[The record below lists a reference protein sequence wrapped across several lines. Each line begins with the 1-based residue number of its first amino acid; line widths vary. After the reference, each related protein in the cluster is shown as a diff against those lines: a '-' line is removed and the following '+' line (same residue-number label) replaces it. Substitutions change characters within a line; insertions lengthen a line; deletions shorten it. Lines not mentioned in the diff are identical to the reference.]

1 MLKHKT
7 IAAVA
12 ALGLTIAPFTA
23 VAALAQQAP
32 APAQAAPTQ
41 PAPTAP
47 AAKVDETKLQ
57 SFVVAFLE
65 VNKVGQEYQPQ
76 LEAAGTD
83 QGKRA
88 QIQEEA
94 TKKMTEAV
102 EKSDG
107 ITVEEYSTILANAQS
122 DPELAGQIN
131 EMIRQNTTPQAPT
144 DTPPAGAAPAPQP
157 AQ

>member
-7 IAAVA
+7 IAAAA
-12 ALGLTIAPFTA
+12 ALGIAIAPFTA

-32 APAQAAPTQ
+32 AQTQ
-41 PAPTAP
+41 PPQAAPTAP
-47 AAKVDETKLQ
+47 AGPRVDEAKLQ

-65 VNKVGQEYQPQ
+65 VNKVGQQYQPQ
-76 LEAAGTD
+76 LEAAGAD
-83 QGKRA
+83 QAKRA

-94 TKKMTEAV
+94 TQKMTEAV

-131 EMIRQNTTPQAPT
+131 EMIRQNTTPQAPVGT
-144 DTPPAGAAPAPQP
+144 PATPPAGAAPQP